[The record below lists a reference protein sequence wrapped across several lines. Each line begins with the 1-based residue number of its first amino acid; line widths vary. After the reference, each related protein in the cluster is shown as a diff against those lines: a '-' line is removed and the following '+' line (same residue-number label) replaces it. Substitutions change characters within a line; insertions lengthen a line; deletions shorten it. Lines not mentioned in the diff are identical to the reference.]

1 MFVFFFPPSSNAAQA
16 DGAFLTPQPKAEA
29 GGGMGRG
36 AGCQGGE
43 QGHCFTVCHLLGLP
57 QSWSG
62 KPRLATWPCWS
73 PRMSPC
79 FPGTP
84 SASLKAASTSGGLC
98 TTAACS
104 CCCPSCCGTT
114 RCVCVSAPVRT
125 CSWPRAR
132 SRAHVL
138 MATRAEGLRAAPR
151 LLVEGSSHLLYSE
164 VLGTD
169 CVSPG
174 KCT

>member
-1 MFVFFFPPSSNAAQA
+1 
-16 DGAFLTPQPKAEA
+16 
-29 GGGMGRG
+29 MGRG
-36 AGCQGGE
+36 AGCQGGD

-79 FPGTP
+79 FPGTL

-114 RCVCVSAPVRT
+114 RCVYMCARAPTCT

-132 SRAHVL
+132 GAP
-138 MATRAEGLRAAPR
+138 GLPPGPPPCE
-151 LLVEGSSHLLYSE
+151 LLGEGSSHLLYSE

-174 KCT
+174 RCP

>member
-1 MFVFFFPPSSNAAQA
+1 
-16 DGAFLTPQPKAEA
+16 
-29 GGGMGRG
+29 MGRG
-36 AGCQGGE
+36 AGCQGGD

-114 RCVCVSAPVRT
+114 RCVCVSVPVCT
-125 CSWPRAR
+125 CSWPRAL
-132 SRAHVL
+132 SRVHVL
-138 MATRAEGLRAAPR
+138 MAAHAPVCTCSWPR
-151 LLVEGSSHLLYSE
+151 VRRGSRTPAQLLVEGSSHLLYSE

-174 KCT
+174 KCA